1 VVKKLVESEPQILNK
16 PVMKIVDE
24 TTMKIHFDVLQLRK
38 RLPLH
43 ERELLEELERIV
55 RHHKKYGKICVVLRT
70 GGFMVGDF
78 AVNRFYKVLVADIE
92 ITLCD
97 VEKVW
102 SGFDWEVKSF
112 RGLKVERVIKVV

>member
-1 VVKKLVESEPQILNK
+1 MFEPEPKILNK

-55 RHHKKYGKICVVLRT
+55 RHHKKYGKICAVLRT

-78 AVNRFYKVLVADIE
+78 AVDGFYKVLVSDIE
-92 ITLCD
+92 ITLRD

-112 RGLKVERVIKVV
+112 RGLKVERAVKVV